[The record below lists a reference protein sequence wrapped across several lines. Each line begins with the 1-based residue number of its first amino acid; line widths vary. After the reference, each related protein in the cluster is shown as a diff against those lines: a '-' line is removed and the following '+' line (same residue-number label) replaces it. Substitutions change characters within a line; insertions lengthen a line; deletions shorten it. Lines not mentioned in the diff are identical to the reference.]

1 MGILDV
7 ILGSN
12 AQGRP
17 SKMNMALI
25 AILLWQ
31 MYKSATAKSAGGAKP
46 MPSPLPSGGRT
57 PIPAPA
63 PEPGSGRMPGGEG
76 NLGDVLGGGLGDV
89 LNRTGR
95 PSGGGAGGGLG
106 DILGDILGGGA
117 GRGGGRPMPQDGGSS
132 GGGGGTL
139 GDILGDILGGGAGR
153 GGGRPMPQ
161 GGGMGG
167 GLGDILGGI
176 LRGNPNMRA
185 AGNAGDGF
193 DDILKQLGP
202 LLGGAAAGGLLSG
215 GLNDL
220 LRDFQEHGHA
230 DAAQSWVSRGEN
242 IPVTPREIENT
253 FGSQTIN
260 DLATQLGMPKAE
272 LLSGLSET
280 LPEVVDRMT
289 PEGRLPTDEEISR
302 WI

>member
-1 MGILDV
+1 MGILDIV
-7 ILGSN
+7 LGRD
-12 AQGRP
+12 AQGRS
-17 SKMNMALI
+17 SKINMALI
-25 AILLWQ
+25 AILLWR
-31 MYKSATAKSAGGAKP
+31 MYKSATAGAAGGAGKP
-46 MPSPLPSGGRT
+46 MPNPLPSNKKT

-63 PEPGSGRMPGGEG
+63 PETGSASRRPGGEG
-76 NLGDVLGGGLGDV
+76 SLGDILGGGMEDALKRSRDGGSFGGGGGTLGGGLGDIFGEI
-89 LNRTGR
+89 LR
-95 PSGGGAGGGLG
+95 GGGRGMPQGGGGLG
-106 DILGDILGGGA
+106 DILG
-117 GRGGGRPMPQDGGSS
+117 Q
-132 GGGGGTL
+132 
-139 GDILGDILGGGAGR
+139 
-153 GGGRPMPQ
+153 
-161 GGGMGG
+161 
-167 GLGDILGGI
+167 I

-220 LRDFQEHGHA
+220 LRDFQQSGHA
-230 DAAQSWVSRGEN
+230 EAAQSWISRGDN
-242 IPVTPREIENT
+242 IPVTPQEIEDT

-260 DLATQLGMPKAE
+260 DLAAQLGMPKAE

-289 PEGRLPTDEEISR
+289 PDGRLPTDEEISR